1 MRYLL
6 LAASMLLPYP
16 AASAPACAK
25 EAIVQAKRLL
35 LFHTDGDDRAVVEST
50 ATQLPSIRRNP
61 ANKNQRFLVLQ
72 VEGSVYKADYAMR
85 LIYYPMRRECVL
97 MGQEVLAHA
106 SL

>member
-6 LAASMLLPYP
+6 LAAAMLLPYP
-16 AASAPACAK
+16 AASAPTCNK

-50 ATQLPSIRRNP
+50 ATPLASIRNP

-72 VEGSVYKADYAMR
+72 VEGSVYKADYTMR
-85 LIYYPMRRECVL
+85 LIYYPMGRECVL
-97 MGQEVLAHA
+97 MGQEILEHA

>member
-50 ATQLPSIRRNP
+50 ATQLPSIRNP

-85 LIYYPMRRECVL
+85 LIYYPMGRECVL
-97 MGQEVLAHA
+97 MGQEVLAHS

>member
-6 LAASMLLPYP
+6 LAAAMLLPYP
-16 AASAPACAK
+16 AVSAPACAK

-50 ATQLPSIRRNP
+50 ATPLPSIRNP

-72 VEGSVYKADYAMR
+72 VEGSVYKADYTMR
-85 LIYYPMRRECVL
+85 LIYYPMGRECVL
-97 MGQEVLAHA
+97 MGQEVLAHS